1 MVSYSE
7 RGNRTVR
14 LHDSFLNDQD
24 PRLLLYL
31 KSCRFMRFSR
41 GSRLRPLRGWE
52 IGAGS
57 TKGELRKCHRKPLI
71 MASKMYNAEV
81 PTITI
86 DAATKRFPGQVLNP
100 ILSRKI
106 G

>member
-31 KSCRFMRFSR
+31 KSCRFMRFPK
-41 GSRLRPLRGWE
+41 GSRLRPLRGWV
-52 IGAGS
+52 
-57 TKGELRKCHRKPLI
+57 H
-71 MASKMYNAEV
+71 ASSHERR
-81 PTITI
+81 
-86 DAATKRFPGQVLNP
+86 AAQMPSQATDQGIHNV
-100 ILSRKI
+100 
-106 G
+106 